1 MSFSLGFVALHVRT
15 CTQNETNNKMAACVF
30 GRWLNENEESGMA
43 VTEIKALS
51 GYSFDSEQFD
61 VMNDEVV
68 TVKRVEVTGDKM
80 AIYFDEVRV

>member
-1 MSFSLGFVALHVRT
+1 
-15 CTQNETNNKMAACVF
+15 
-30 GRWLNENEESGMA
+30 MA

-61 VMNDEVV
+61 VMNNEVV